1 MLWRKK
7 RKEMRLVLIGNPSI
21 KREQD
26 LFDGLPANR
35 SPVKE

>member
-7 RKEMRLVLIGNPSI
+7 RKGMRLLPIGNPSI
-21 KREQD
+21 KQEQG

-35 SPVKE
+35 